1 MARCG
6 NCGPISI
13 FYPFLSQKWISRA
26 DFIYSCW
33 YFNCSLCVTNLI
45 GNKSCTSFNT
55 NTFENIEEIRSY
67 RYYRFEWYGGK
78 VIYDGKVN

>member
-13 FYPFLSQKWISRA
+13 FILFFPRNGFLERIL
-26 DFIYSCW
+26 YSC
-33 YFNCSLCVTNLI
+33 FNCSLCVTNLI